1 MLNLLL
7 AKVETNVHLRW
18 ESALLSTRL
27 FNEVDQWGCLRLKY
41 DYSYFFPAILFI
53 VYLFLS
59 DRLLNS
65 FFIYFIK
72 GYSVD
77 CLMEKHR

>member
-1 MLNLLL
+1 M
-7 AKVETNVHLRW
+7 KW
-18 ESALLSTRL
+18 ISG
-27 FNEVDQWGCLRLKY
+27 GCLRLKY

>member
-1 MLNLLL
+1 M
-7 AKVETNVHLRW
+7 KW
-18 ESALLSTRL
+18 ISG
-27 FNEVDQWGCLRLKY
+27 GCLRLKY

-65 FFIYFIK
+65 FFYLFHK
-72 GYSVD
+72 GIFCGLLNGETSLTISPILLLLSKKLQKKMYRV
-77 CLMEKHR
+77 E

>member
-1 MLNLLL
+1 M
-7 AKVETNVHLRW
+7 KW
-18 ESALLSTRL
+18 IS
-27 FNEVDQWGCLRLKY
+27 GGLRLKY

-77 CLMEKHR
+77 CLMEEHR